1 VKHKAIARTS
11 FGAFGK
17 AGCSQKMDGEQKRL
31 VQILDKANLLKYFF
45 CGYLPI
51 RSLLRVAIFEMSKEY
66 FFADIYLAG

>member
-1 VKHKAIARTS
+1 
-11 FGAFGK
+11 
-17 AGCSQKMDGEQKRL
+17 MDGEQKRL